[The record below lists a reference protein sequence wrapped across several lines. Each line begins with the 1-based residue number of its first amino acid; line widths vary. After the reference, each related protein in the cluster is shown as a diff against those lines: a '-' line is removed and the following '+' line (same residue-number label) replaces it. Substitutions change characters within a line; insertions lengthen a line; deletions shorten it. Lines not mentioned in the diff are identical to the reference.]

1 MSRTIDNPVAVSYTP
16 FEHPKVKDFVCFK
29 IDEGEFEGMVFH
41 YENVKVDEETTML
54 NFNYHVIE
62 SFMAEEMMVDN
73 IKMRFEDT
81 VAGILYDILI
91 KQLGKIGNEDR
102 ADDSE
107 ESSPQ

>member
-16 FEHPKVKDFVCFK
+16 FEHPKVKDFVCIK

-41 YENVKVDEETTML
+41 YENVKVDDETSML

-62 SFMAEEMMVDN
+62 SFMAEEMMTDS
-73 IKMRFEDT
+73 IRTRFEDA

-91 KQLGKIGNEDR
+91 KQLGRIGDEDR
-102 ADDSE
+102 ADDSK
-107 ESSPQ
+107 ESDSQ

>member
-1 MSRTIDNPVAVSYTP
+1 MTRTIDNPVAVSYTP
-16 FEHPKVKDFVCFK
+16 IEHPKVKDFVCFK

-41 YENVKVDEETTML
+41 YENVKVDDETSML

-62 SFMAEEMMVDN
+62 SFMAEEMMTDS
-73 IKMRFEDT
+73 IKQRFEDT

-102 ADDSE
+102 ADDTE
-107 ESSPQ
+107 ESSSQ

>member
-1 MSRTIDNPVAVSYTP
+1 
-16 FEHPKVKDFVCFK
+16 
-29 IDEGEFEGMVFH
+29 MVFH